1 VPGNAQSAI
10 GIRQSDVSHPSASR
24 AALTLAAL
32 GIVFGDIGTSPL
44 YALRECFY
52 GPHAVAP
59 TPGNVMGV
67 LSLIFWALVLVI
79 SIKYVSYVMRADNQG
94 EGGILA
100 LMALIPPTYRDPQS
114 RGVLLG
120 LGLFGSALLYGD
132 GIITPAISVLGA
144 VEGLSTATP
153 ALTPYVVPVSA
164 AVLAG
169 LFLVQYRGT
178 AKVGAMFGPVMVV
191 WFVTIGG
198 LGLHWLVQSPSVLG
212 AMNPSHA
219 VEFFAT
225 NRYHGFVVLGSVF
238 LVVTGGEALYADMG
252 HFGPGPIRLAWFGI
266 VMPGLLLNYFGQGA
280 MLLINPSATE
290 SPFYRLAPSTL
301 VLPLVILATAAAV
314 IASQALISA
323 VFSLTRQAV
332 QLGYSPRVEIRHTS
346 ATTIGQ
352 IYVPTINWALAIAT
366 IALVVAFRSSSAL
379 AAAYGI
385 AVTLTMAITTILAY
399 VIARQVWR
407 WNRWTAGAVTAVFL
421 TVDLAFFGANALKIL
436 HGGWVPLVLAAGV
449 FMLLSTWKTGRSI
462 LGARL
467 RERAYPFE
475 LFQKDLQRARPHR
488 VAGTA
493 IFMTGSGAGVPPTL
507 IHNLRHNKVLH
518 ASVVLLTVVTEDVPH
533 VADGERVDHES
544 LGSGFFRVTLRYGF
558 MEEPSVPEAMSEAR
572 AKGLPI
578 DKDDI
583 TYFLG
588 RETLLSASRPGMAQ
602 WREKLFALM
611 SRNAM
616 RATAFFRIPPERVV
630 ELGMQVEL

>member
-1 VPGNAQSAI
+1 LS
-10 GIRQSDVSHPSASR
+10 SSTSSSR

-32 GIVFGDIGTSPL
+32 GVVFGDIGTSPL

-52 GPHAVAP
+52 GTHGVEA
-59 TPGNVMGV
+59 TPANVLGV

-79 SIKYVSYVMRADNQG
+79 AIKYVSYVMRADNQG

-100 LMALIPPTYRDPQS
+100 LMALIPATYRGPQS
-114 RGVLLG
+114 RGVLLA

-132 GIITPAISVLGA
+132 GVITPAVSVLGA
-144 VEGLSTATP
+144 VEGLSQATP
-153 ALTPYVVPVSA
+153 KLTPFVVPLSVVILS
-164 AVLAG
+164 G
-169 LFLVQYRGT
+169 LFLVQKHGT
-178 AKVGAMFGPVMVV
+178 ATVGAMFGPVMVI
-191 WFVTIGG
+191 WFLTIGAVG
-198 LGLHWLVQSPSVLG
+198 LKWILEVPHVLV
-212 AMNPSHA
+212 AANPEHA
-219 VEFFAT
+219 VQFFVQ
-225 NRYHGFVVLGSVF
+225 NRYHGFVVLGAVF

-252 HFGPGPIRLAWFGI
+252 HFGAGPIRIAWFSA

-280 MLLINPSATE
+280 LLLTDPSAAE
-290 SPFYRLAPSTL
+290 SPFYRLVPLSL
-301 VLPLVILATAAAV
+301 VVPYVLLATVAAG

-352 IYVPTINWALAIAT
+352 IYVPSVNQALAIAT
-366 IALVVAFRSSSAL
+366 IALVIGFRSSSAL

-385 AVTLTMAITTILAY
+385 AVTATMGITTILAY
-399 VIARQVWR
+399 VVARQVWH
-407 WNRWTAGAVTAVFL
+407 WSRWTAGVITAVFI
-421 TVDLAFFGANALKIL
+421 TIDLAFFGANLLKVL
-436 HGGWVPLVLAAGV
+436 HGGWVPLVIATLV
-449 FMLLSTWKTGRSI
+449 FSLLSTWKTGRMV
-462 LGARL
+462 LGRRL
-467 RERAYPFE
+467 RERAYPFD
-475 LFQKDLQRARPHR
+475 LFLKDLNRTRPHR
-488 VAGTA
+488 VPGTA

-518 ASVVLLTVVTEDVPH
+518 ANIVLLTVATEDVPH
-533 VADGERVDHES
+533 VSKERAIEVEPLS
-544 LGSGFFRVTLRYGF
+544 AGFFRVTLRYGF
-558 MEEPSVPEAMSEAR
+558 MEEPSVPEAISDAR
-572 AKGLPI
+572 ARGLPI

-588 RETLLSASRPGMAQ
+588 RETLLPANHPGMAP

>member
-1 VPGNAQSAI
+1 LS
-10 GIRQSDVSHPSASR
+10 SSTSSSR

-32 GIVFGDIGTSPL
+32 GVVFGDIGTSPL

-52 GPHAVAP
+52 GSHAVPA
-59 TPGNVMGV
+59 TPANVLGV

-79 SIKYVSYVMRADNQG
+79 AIKYVSYVMRADNQG

-100 LMALIPPTYRDPQS
+100 LMALIPATYRGPQS
-114 RGVLLG
+114 RGVLLA

-132 GIITPAISVLGA
+132 GVITPAVSVLSA
-144 VEGLSTATP
+144 VEGLSQATEK
-153 ALTPYVVPVSA
+153 LTPFVVPLSV
-164 AVLAG
+164 VILTG
-169 LFLVQYRGT
+169 LFLVQKRGT
-178 AKVGAMFGPVMVV
+178 AAVGAMFGPVMVV
-191 WFVTIGG
+191 WFITIGAIG
-198 LGLHWLVQSPSVLG
+198 LKWVLDAPHVLV
-212 AMNPSHA
+212 AANPEYA
-219 VEFFAT
+219 VQFFVQ
-225 NRYHGFVVLGSVF
+225 NRYHGFVVLGAVF
-238 LVVTGGEALYADMG
+238 LAVTGGEALYADMG
-252 HFGPGPIRLAWFGI
+252 HFGAGPIRVAWFSM

-280 MLLINPSATE
+280 LLLVDPSAAE
-290 SPFYRLAPSTL
+290 SPFYRLVPLSMVVPFVALST
-301 VLPLVILATAAAV
+301 VAAV

-352 IYVPTINWALAIAT
+352 IYVPSVNRALAIAT
-366 IALVVAFRSSSAL
+366 IALVIGFRSSSAL

-385 AVTLTMAITTILAY
+385 AVTATMGITTILAY
-399 VIARQVWR
+399 VVARQVWH
-407 WNRWTAGAVTAVFL
+407 WSRWTAGAVTAVFI
-421 TVDLAFFGANALKIL
+421 TIDLAFFGANLLKVL
-436 HGGWVPLVLAAGV
+436 HGGWVPLVIATLV
-449 FMLLSTWKTGRSI
+449 FSLLSTWKTGRMV
-462 LGARL
+462 LGKRL
-467 RERAYPFE
+467 RERAYPFD
-475 LFQKDLQRARPHR
+475 LFLKDLNRTRPHR
-488 VAGTA
+488 VPGTA

-518 ASVVLLTVVTEDVPH
+518 ANIVLLTVTTEDVPH
-533 VADGERVDHES
+533 VSRERAIELEPLS
-544 LGSGFFRVTLRYGF
+544 AGFFRVTLRYGF
-558 MEEPSVPEAMSEAR
+558 MEEPGVPEAMSDAR
-572 AKGLPI
+572 ARGLPI

-588 RETLLSASRPGMAQ
+588 RETLLPANHPGMAP

>member
-1 VPGNAQSAI
+1 MA
-10 GIRQSDVSHPSASR
+10 HPTTSR

-32 GIVFGDIGTSPL
+32 GVVYGDIGTSPL

-52 GPHAVAP
+52 GPHAVAA
-59 TPGNVMGV
+59 TPANVMGV

-79 SIKYVSYVMRADNQG
+79 SIKYVSYVLRADNRG

-100 LMALIPPTYRDPQS
+100 LMALIPPTYRGPQS
-114 RGVLLG
+114 RGVLLA
-120 LGLFGSALLYGD
+120 LGLFGTALLYGD
-132 GIITPAISVLGA
+132 GVITPAISVLGA
-144 VEGLSTATP
+144 VEGLSTLTP
-153 ALTPYVVPVSA
+153 ALTPYVVPLSVLI
-164 AVLAG
+164 LAG
-169 LFLVQYRGT
+169 LFVVQFSGT
-178 AKVGAMFGPVMVV
+178 ARVGAMFGPVIIV
-191 WFVTIGG
+191 WFVTIGSM
-198 LGLHWLVQSPSVLG
+198 GLHWILQSPSVLW
-212 AMNPSHA
+212 AMNPAYA
-219 VEFFAT
+219 VEFFVT
-225 NRYHGFVVLGSVF
+225 NGYHGFVVLGAVF

-252 HFGPGPIRLAWFGI
+252 HFGAGPIRLAWFSL

-280 MLLINPSATE
+280 LLLSHPDAVD
-290 SPFYRLAPSTL
+290 SPFYRLASPAL
-301 VLPLVILATAAAV
+301 VLPLVILSTCAAV

-346 ATTIGQ
+346 AATIGQ
-352 IYVPTINWALAIAT
+352 IYVPTVNWMLAAAT
-366 IALVVAFRSSSAL
+366 IALVVAFQSSSAL

-385 AVTLTMAITTILAY
+385 AVTATMAITTILAY
-399 VIARQVWR
+399 VIARQLWH
-407 WNRWTAGAVTAVFL
+407 WNRWMAGSVTAVFL
-421 TVDLAFFGANALKIL
+421 AIDIAFFGANVLKIL
-436 HGGWVPLVLAAGV
+436 HGGWVPLVLASAV
-449 FMLLSTWKTGRSI
+449 YLLFSTWKTGRGI

-467 RERAYPFE
+467 RERAYPFD
-475 LFQKDLQRARPHR
+475 LFQKDLLRIRPYR
-488 VAGTA
+488 VPGSA

-518 ASVVLLTVVTEDVPH
+518 AGVVLLTVVTQDVP
-533 VADGERVDHES
+533 VVSDDDRVVVEP

-558 MEEPSVPEAMSEAR
+558 VEEPSVPEAMTEAR
-572 AKGLPI
+572 ARGLPI

-588 RETLLSASRPGMAQ
+588 RETLLSTARPGMAR

>member
-1 VPGNAQSAI
+1 LSF
-10 GIRQSDVSHPSASR
+10 HPSTSR

-32 GIVFGDIGTSPL
+32 GVVFGDIGTSPL
-44 YALRECFY
+44 YALRECFF
-52 GPHAVAP
+52 GTHAVAA
-59 TPGNVMGV
+59 TPANVLGV

-79 SIKYVSYVMRADNQG
+79 AIKYVSYVMRADNQG

-100 LMALIPPTYRDPQS
+100 LMALIPPTYRGPQS

-132 GIITPAISVLGA
+132 GVITPAVSVLSA
-144 VEGLSTATP
+144 VEGLSQATP
-153 ALTPYVVPVSA
+153 RFTPFVVPLSVVILS
-164 AVLAG
+164 G
-169 LFLVQYRGT
+169 LFLVQKRGT
-178 AKVGAMFGPVMVV
+178 AIVGAMFGPVMIV
-191 WFVTIGG
+191 WFLTIGSIG
-198 LGLHWLVQSPSVLG
+198 LKWILG
-212 AMNPSHA
+212 APQVLVAANPEYA
-219 VEFFAT
+219 VQFFAL
-225 NRYHGFVVLGSVF
+225 NHYHGFVVLGAVF
-238 LVVTGGEALYADMG
+238 LAVTGGEALYADMG
-252 HFGPGPIRLAWFGI
+252 HFGAGPIRVAWFSM

-280 MLLINPSATE
+280 LLLADPSAAE
-290 SPFYRLAPSTL
+290 SPFYRL
-301 VLPLVILATAAAV
+301 VPLSMVVPYVVLATAAAV

-352 IYVPTINWALAIAT
+352 IYVPIINQALAIAT
-366 IALVVAFRSSSAL
+366 IALVIGFRSSSAL

-385 AVTLTMAITTILAY
+385 AVTATMGITTILAY
-399 VIARQVWR
+399 VVARQVWH
-407 WNRWTAGAVTAVFL
+407 WSRWTAGIVTAIFL
-421 TVDLAFFGANALKIL
+421 TIDLAFFGANLLKVL
-436 HGGWVPLVLAAGV
+436 HGGWVPLVIATLV
-449 FMLLSTWKTGRSI
+449 FSLLSTWKTGRMV
-462 LGARL
+462 LGTRL
-467 RERAYPFE
+467 RERAYPFD
-475 LFQKDLQRARPHR
+475 LFLKDLNRTRPHR
-488 VAGTA
+488 VPGTA

-518 ASVVLLTVVTEDVPH
+518 ANIVLLTVTTEDVPH
-533 VADGERVDHES
+533 VPDDRRISVEPMSA
-544 LGSGFFRVTLRYGF
+544 GFFRVTLRYGF
-558 MEEPSVPEAMSEAR
+558 MEEPSVPEAISDAR
-572 AKGLPI
+572 ARGLPI

-588 RETLLSASRPGMAQ
+588 RETLLPANHPGMAP

>member
-1 VPGNAQSAI
+1 MS
-10 GIRQSDVSHPSASR
+10 SSTSSSTR

-32 GIVFGDIGTSPL
+32 GVVFGDIGTSPL

-52 GPHAVAP
+52 GTHGVEA
-59 TPGNVMGV
+59 TPANVLGV

-79 SIKYVSYVMRADNQG
+79 AIKYVSYVMRADNQG

-100 LMALIPPTYRDPQS
+100 LMALIPATYRGPQS
-114 RGVLLG
+114 RGVLLA

-132 GIITPAISVLGA
+132 GVITPAVSVLSA
-144 VEGLSTATP
+144 VEGLSQATP
-153 ALTPYVVPVSA
+153 KLTSFVVPLSV
-164 AVLAG
+164 VILAG
-169 LFLVQYRGT
+169 LFLVQKRGT
-178 AKVGAMFGPVMVV
+178 AAVGAMFGPVMVL
-191 WFVTIGG
+191 WFITIGAVG
-198 LGLHWLVQSPSVLG
+198 LKWVLDAPHVLV
-212 AMNPSHA
+212 AANPEYA
-219 VEFFAT
+219 VQFFVQ
-225 NRYHGFVVLGSVF
+225 NRYHGFVVLGAVF
-238 LVVTGGEALYADMG
+238 LAVTGGEALYADMG
-252 HFGPGPIRLAWFGI
+252 HFGAAPIRFAWFSI

-280 MLLINPSATE
+280 LLLEDPSAAE
-290 SPFYRLAPSTL
+290 SPFYRL
-301 VLPLVILATAAAV
+301 VPLSMIVPYVVLATVAAV

-352 IYVPTINWALAIAT
+352 IYVPSVNRALAIAT
-366 IALVVAFRSSSAL
+366 IALVIGFRSSSAL

-385 AVTLTMAITTILAY
+385 AVTATMGITTILAY
-399 VIARQVWR
+399 VVVRQVWH
-407 WNRWTAGAVTAVFL
+407 WSRWTAGAVTAVFI
-421 TVDLAFFGANALKIL
+421 VIDLAFFGANLLKIM
-436 HGGWVPLVLAAGV
+436 HGGWVPLVIAALV
-449 FMLLSTWKTGRSI
+449 FSFLSTWKTGRMV
-462 LGARL
+462 LGTRL
-467 RERAYPFE
+467 RERAYPFD
-475 LFQKDLQRARPHR
+475 LFLKDLNRTRPHR
-488 VAGTA
+488 VPGTA

-518 ASVVLLTVVTEDVPH
+518 ANIVLLTVTTEDTPH
-533 VADGERVDHES
+533 VSKERAIEVEPLS
-544 LGSGFFRVTLRYGF
+544 AGFFRVTLRYGF
-558 MEEPSVPEAMSEAR
+558 MEEPSVPEAISDAR
-572 AKGLPI
+572 ARGLPI

-588 RETLLSASRPGMAQ
+588 RETLLPANHPGMAP